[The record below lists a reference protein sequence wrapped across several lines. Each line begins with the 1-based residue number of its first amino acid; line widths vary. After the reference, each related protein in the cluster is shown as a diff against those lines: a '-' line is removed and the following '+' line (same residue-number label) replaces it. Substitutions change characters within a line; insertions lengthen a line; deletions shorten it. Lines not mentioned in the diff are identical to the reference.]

1 MLQALQT
8 VVMTEELLRESK
20 IGATVYET
28 KKKFSADNRVHVHS
42 KNLITSWKKVVE
54 KKPTVDTL
62 DKPTATVK
70 SEAKSEVK
78 SEPVEEISV
87 SKTPSSSSS
96 SSEITI
102 TAATIVTQK
111 TEEDE
116 DDADG
121 WGTEEKYLE
130 LPPGRKK
137 IVDVLIDQL
146 KLSTTSADLAKFWSC
161 QIEEAINALHNS
173 ETDKKAYT
181 DKSRS
186 LLFNLKRNDRL
197 RLDIIEGGLVP
208 AVLVQLS
215 AHDLATD
222 EQREQRAAA
231 VKSAVE
237 ERRSDY
243 YAENRASILRA
254 NGIDP
259 SIGGEFTCSKCKGN
273 KTTHHSLQTR
283 SADEPMT
290 VFVCCLTCGKRWR
303 TQ

>member
-1 MLQALQT
+1 MLQALQK
-8 VVMTEELLRESK
+8 VVMTEDLLRESK
-20 IGATVYET
+20 IGVTVYET
-28 KKKFSADNRVHVHS
+28 KKKFTADNRVHVQS

-54 KKPTVDTL
+54 KKTTVDTSA
-62 DKPTATVK
+62 KITATV
-70 SEAKSEVK
+70 KSEVK
-78 SEPVEEISV
+78 SEPIEEISMQ
-87 SKTPSSSSS
+87 KASSSSS
-96 SSEITI
+96 SSGSSSSETTI

-116 DDADG
+116 DEADG
-121 WGTEEKYLE
+121 WGTDKKYFE
-130 LPPGRKK
+130 LPQGRKK

-161 QIEEAINALHNS
+161 QIEEAINALHNADS
-173 ETDKKAYT
+173 DKKAYT

-197 RLDIIEGGLVP
+197 RLDIIEGGLAP
-208 AVLVQLS
+208 GVLVQLS

-259 SIGGEFTCSKCKGN
+259 SKGGEFTCARCKGT
-273 KTTHHSLQTR
+273 KTTHYSLQTR

-290 VFVCCLTCGKRWR
+290 VFVSCLTCGKRWR